1 MARRTTRWC
10 TPPPKVLSL
19 PTSQR
24 IELCYAFE
32 GKAHYHGPLVGEPV
46 ELLLIDGK
54 RRTRWVSSPA
64 LYSPRYPVDVDIDES
79 ERVLGWR
86 MPSRD
91 LRHGDYDA
99 VDPGLAQFDYR
110 PVPNSPE
117 RGTPFDISSNETR
130 MRLDF

>member
-1 MARRTTRWC
+1 MVRRTTRWRI
-10 TPPPKVLSL
+10 PPPKLLSL

-32 GKAHYHGPLVGEPV
+32 GKAHYHGPLIGEAA
-46 ELLLIDGK
+46 ELLLIDRE

-64 LYSPRYPVDVDIDES
+64 LYSPRYPVDVDVDEG

-86 MPSRD
+86 MPSGD

-99 VDPGLAQFDYR
+99 VDPDLADLER
-110 PVPNSPE
+110 LPVPNTSAYLGHPCGDC
-117 RGTPFDISSNETR
+117 RGVRSAEI
-130 MRLDF
+130 